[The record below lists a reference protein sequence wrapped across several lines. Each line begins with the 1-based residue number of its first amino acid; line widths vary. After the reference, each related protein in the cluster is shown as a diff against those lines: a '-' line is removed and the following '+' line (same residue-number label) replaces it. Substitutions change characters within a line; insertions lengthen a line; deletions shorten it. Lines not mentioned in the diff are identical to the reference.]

1 MSFQR
6 HIENCNRH
14 DPAGFV
20 PFHLAGRVIGRVRP
34 VLAATLAEWDGA
46 FRLHDGGL
54 EMDPAIVDFDERSAA
69 FDRVGPRLV
78 EAGSIRK
85 LRGERYAV
93 LERWGTPP
101 LASIDRGM
109 VTPFGIRAFGLHVN
123 GFTRDAEGSISIWV
137 ARRARD
143 RAVEPG
149 KFDNMVAG
157 GQPFG
162 LTVAMNLLK
171 ESWEEA
177 GLTPDAASR
186 AVPVGAISY
195 TMESAHGL
203 KPDTMF
209 IFDLEL
215 PAGHEPRNTDGE
227 VEGFELWPMDR
238 VADSVRDTDDW
249 KFNVNLTMID
259 FLVRHGYFKPD
270 DPDYAELA
278 LGLRRSTIG

>member
-1 MSFQR
+1 MR

-20 PFHLAGRVIGRVRP
+20 PFRVAGRIAGRVRP
-34 VLAATLAEWDGA
+34 ALACTLAEWESA
-46 FRLHDGGL
+46 FRFRDGGL
-54 EMDPAIVDFDERSAA
+54 EMDPALTDFDERSAT

-78 EAGSIRK
+78 EIGAIRK

-93 LERWGTPP
+93 LERWGVPP

-123 GFTRDAEGSISIWV
+123 GFTRDAEGRISVWV

-162 LTVAMNLLK
+162 LTVAENLLK

-177 GLTPDAASR
+177 GLTPDTLSR
-186 AVPVGAISY
+186 AVPVGMVSY

-209 IFDLEL
+209 LFDLEL
-215 PAGHEPRNTDGE
+215 PAGREPRNTDGE
-227 VEGFELWPMDR
+227 VEGFELWPMER
-238 VADSVRDTDDW
+238 VAESVRDTDDW

-259 FLVRHGYFKPD
+259 FLIRHGHFRPD
-270 DPDYAELA
+270 DPNYVELT
-278 LGLRRSTIG
+278 LGLRRQTLT

>member
-1 MSFQR
+1 MSFIR

-20 PFHLAGRVIGRVRP
+20 PFRVAGRTAGRVRP
-34 VLAATLAEWDGA
+34 ALASTLALWDNA
-46 FRLHDGGL
+46 FRFGADGL
-54 EMDPAIVDFDERSAA
+54 EMDPTIVDFAERSAA

-78 EAGSIRK
+78 EAGAIRK

-123 GFTRDAEGSISIWV
+123 GFTRDADGRISIWV

-162 LTVAMNLLK
+162 LTVAENLLK

-177 GLTPDAASR
+177 GLTPDTASR

-227 VEGFELWPMDR
+227 VESFELWSMER
-238 VADSVRDTDDW
+238 VAESVRDTDDW

-259 FLVRHGYFKPD
+259 FLVRHGHFKPD
-270 DPDYAELA
+270 DPDYVDLT
-278 LGLRRSTIG
+278 LGGRRTSVV